1 MTKLI
6 SWNVNGIRAC
16 YKKGLNNWLNT
27 TQPQIV
33 SLQETK
39 AHKDQLP
46 EELLSP
52 KDYHVWY
59 AEGVRRGY
67 SGVALFSRK
76 DLPKP
81 EVEIGLGIKKFDDEA
96 RTIIAEYPDYFLI
109 NGYFPNGQRD
119 LGRVPFKLEYSE
131 EVVLH
136 AMALEEN
143 TGKPVIITGDFNT
156 AHKPIDLA
164 NPKTNTKTTGFL
176 PEEREWMNTMLER
189 GFIDTFRHFHPDEE
203 GHYTWWTYRNNCRE
217 RNIGWRIDYFFVT
230 KSMIKNVSDAFIL
243 PEVMGSDHCP
253 LGIILS

>member
-33 SLQETK
+33 ALQETK

-67 SGVALFSRK
+67 SGVALFSSK

-176 PEEREWMNTMLER
+176 PEEREWINTMLER

-230 KSMIKNVSDAFIL
+230 KSMINNVSDAFIL